1 MTRREE
7 IARGENVALEFKG
20 EAEGFAQVPQDGLG
34 VCQRTW
40 LAHGAISAEAKP
52 RLRSKWLQR

>member
-7 IARGENVALEFKG
+7 IARGENVALEFMG

-34 VCQRTW
+34 ICQRTR
-40 LAHGAISAEAKP
+40 LAYVV
-52 RLRSKWLQR
+52 

>member
-7 IARGENVALEFKG
+7 IARGENVALEPFKG

-34 VCQRTW
+34 VCQRTR
-40 LAHGAISAEAKP
+40 LAYVV
-52 RLRSKWLQR
+52 